1 MAGFRNFIVVNQ
13 SVMSKT
19 KPLDQVSSTGA
30 SALNRTSKVQ
40 NKIET
45 KSSILERLMDFA
57 ASVPDFR
64 RTDKGNIRHRL
75 GDVIMLMV
83 LARASKCEGRA
94 EIIEFGRHN
103 LDKLRKIWLLKNGV
117 PSEPTLCRITAL
129 SFKTK

>member
-1 MAGFRNFIVVNQ
+1 
-13 SVMSKT
+13 MSKT